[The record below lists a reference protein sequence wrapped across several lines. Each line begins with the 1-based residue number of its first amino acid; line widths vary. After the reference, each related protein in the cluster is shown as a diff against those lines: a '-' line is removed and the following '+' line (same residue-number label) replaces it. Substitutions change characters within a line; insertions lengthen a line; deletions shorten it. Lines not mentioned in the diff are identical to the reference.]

1 MKDFGGVLQ
10 PGRDADSFVIEL
22 LFPSGELGRHQHYAR
37 GSRWRGGQYPCL
49 LGGGGTL
56 RRGRWC
62 QGRLHFCFF
71 LFLSLSN
78 CFVSFLEL
86 ELEVIDYREGV
97 DEVVAFVHA

>member
-1 MKDFGGVLQ
+1 MAATNTTLEV
-10 PGRDADSFVIEL
+10 ADGAVANI
-22 LFPSGELGRHQHYAR
+22 RA
-37 GSRWRGGQYPCL
+37 CL
-49 LGGGGTL
+49 EEAEHCVV
-56 RRGRWC
+56 GRWC